1 MSEGETW
8 RETGAEQEG
17 REKVWGRSGESQRR
31 SGRRFDLK
39 MKCQFSSCPS
49 NLHPKHRRWPVTF
62 PYHFSSQLCDSDCW
76 TEN

>member
-8 RETGAEQEG
+8 REAGAEQEG

-49 NLHPKHRRWPVTF
+49 NLHPKHRSLASHIPLSLF
-62 PYHFSSQLCDSDCW
+62 QPAL
-76 TEN
+76 